1 MTVSCVRHKG
11 GFTLLEL
18 VVVMA
23 LISLMFSVTLPRFS
37 TAILPGG
44 TKQIIRTIILKIKAL
59 KENSQMYQRTYTL
72 HVDMATN
79 SLWASHDL
87 MSEEE
92 LKKEQEN
99 ALRLPANLAILDV
112 EYPGKTIATQ
122 GDALVEFYGR
132 GYSDLAIIHL
142 RENDDAY
149 YSFFIEP
156 FLSRLRLIEGYFRF
170 ES

>member
-1 MTVSCVRHKG
+1 MTVSCVRHKA

-23 LISLMFSVTLPRFS
+23 LISLIFSVTLPRFN
-37 TAILPGG
+37 TALFSGG
-44 TKQIIRTIILKIKAL
+44 TKRIVRTIILKIKAL
-59 KENSQMYQRTYTL
+59 KEDSRIHQRTYTL
-72 HVDMATN
+72 HVDMDGN

-99 ALRLPANLAILDV
+99 ALRLPANLTFLDV
-112 EYPGKTIATQ
+112 EYPGRDIVTR
-122 GDALVEFYGR
+122 GEALVGFYGR
-132 GYSDLAIIHL
+132 GYSDFAIIHL
-142 RENDDAY
+142 RENDDEN